1 MPSLTN
7 ISFVLA
13 GSTSTFDTEK
23 ASRAEKVASEVP
35 GTVTSGFGFVVES
48 TLSGTE
54 VKSLCL
60 ARLFLPA

>member
-35 GTVTSGFGFVVES
+35 GTVASGFGFVVES

-54 VKSLCL
+54 VK
-60 ARLFLPA
+60 